1 MKNILVAID
10 FSPCSLHALEYAIYF
25 SNKTHANIKMIWVK
39 KQLSSY
45 IPFTKEQTKEERM
58 VLVVK
63 EFEKLIHKYQPGCKG
78 KLSYVIREGKVHEQI
93 AEVADGERM
102 DLVIAGTHG
111 ISGFDEFWVGSNAFR
126 IISYTK
132 TPVITIRESFDFSR
146 GINTILLPIDSS
158 TETRQKVPFTAR
170 IARIFGSTV
179 EIVSLFPSKDADINT
194 KIRLY
199 AQQTEKFLLE
209 EGVKFNRTDLISEE
223 PEEDVIAYAKQSKAD
238 MIAIV
243 AVASRSKLNVIFSS
257 HARPIIN
264 HSEVPVLAV
273 TERDDMFSAPT
284 M

>member
-10 FSPCSLHALEYAIYF
+10 FSPCSLHALEYAVYF
-25 SNKTHANIKMIWVK
+25 SNKTQADVKMIWVK
-39 KQLSSY
+39 KRLSSY
-45 IPFTKEQTKEERM
+45 IPFTKDQTEEERM
-58 VLVVK
+58 VMVVK
-63 EFEKLIHKYQPGCKG
+63 EFEKLIHKYEGSCKG

-93 AEVADGERM
+93 AAVADGEKM

-132 TPVITIRESFDFSR
+132 TPVLTIRESFDFSR
-146 GINTILLPIDSS
+146 GVNTILLPIDSS
-158 TETRQKVPFTAR
+158 QETRQKVPFAAR

-179 EIVSLFPSKDADINT
+179 EILSLFPSKDANINT

-199 AQQTEKFLLE
+199 TQQTERFLLE
-209 EGVKFNRTDLISEE
+209 EGVQIKQTDLITEDL
-223 PEEDVIAYAKQSKAD
+223 EEDLIAYAKKSKAD

-243 AVASRSKLNVIFSS
+243 AVESRTKLNVIFSNHS
-257 HARPIIN
+257 RPIIN
-264 HSEVPVLAV
+264 HSEIPVLAV
-273 TERDDMFSAPT
+273 TEREDMFSVPR